1 MKVLNDA
8 EESEIFVA
16 TFSTELPKSFMRERS
31 PLAIVR
37 RRYSASLNSLKE
49 MDSLAFA

>member
-16 TFSTELPKSFMRERS
+16 TFSTELPKSFLRERS

-37 RRYSASLNSLKE
+37 RRYSASLIYIFNH
-49 MDSLAFA
+49 